1 MFLERVVVLVS
12 ACICLCS
19 TAFASIVVDV
29 NNLDD
34 TVRYRSYKK
43 ITKWNS
49 VDEYAVVK
57 SVNYKNE
64 ETYFFQLWRGIR
76 TKRLMGK
83 TAILEIDGDKIILNS
98 NFAHGKHPVCL
109 DKSA

>member
-49 VDEYAVVK
+49 VDEK
-57 SVNYKNE
+57 K
-64 ETYFFQLWRGIR
+64 RGS
-76 TKRLMGK
+76 
-83 TAILEIDGDKIILNS
+83 AIVSSLLLFREICCIFGN
-98 NFAHGKHPVCL
+98 
-109 DKSA
+109 